1 MKRTGVR
8 ARLGRAFALQ
18 IAAISAGVIVGVFGI
33 TFIVSDVLS
42 REALQGEATHFWKRL
57 AENPAQALPDTDN
70 MTGYLARAGDS
81 SAVPEDVAHR
91 ATGIPAYRLRRRA
104 TVVVRQRRAR
114 GTAVPGL
121 SPAGGVRSDAVF
133 RRDPRRVR
141 VCSSSTRF
149 RSSPIGSP
157 SAPFRRWSASRSGWR
172 LTNRCA
178 PAGSTSIWTTF
189 AAAPMQKWRR

>member
-57 AENPAQALPDTDN
+57 AENPAQPLPDTDN

-81 SAVPEDVAHR
+81 SACPSR
-91 ATGIPAYRLRRRA
+91 CATSYRDSGASTFGGERPLLYRERWAGRPPA
-104 TVVVRQRRAR
+104 
-114 GTAVPGL
+114 
-121 SPAGGVRSDAVF
+121 S
-133 RRDPRRVR
+133 
-141 VCSSSTRF
+141 
-149 RSSPIGSP
+149 
-157 SAPFRRWSASRSGWR
+157 WSFASRKCR
-172 LTNRCA
+172 
-178 PAGSTSIWTTF
+178 I
-189 AAAPMQKWRR
+189 